1 MNDGRPSW
9 DEYFMAIAHLVKKR
23 ATCPRKSVGA
33 VLVRDKQLVSSGYN
47 GAPRGH
53 KHCIEIGCELVNNH
67 CMRVVHAEQ
76 NVIAQA
82 ATQGHSTEGSTM
94 YVTTYPCNICL
105 KMAINAGVKELVYD
119 EDYPDPVVV
128 NILKE
133 ANVKFR
139 KFEGKRI

>member
-1 MNDGRPSW
+1 MTDNRPSW
-9 DEYFMAIAHLVKKR
+9 DEYFMSIAHLVKRR

-33 VLVRDKQLVSSGYN
+33 VLVKDKQMISSGYN

-53 KHCIEIGCELVNNH
+53 KHCTEVGCELVNNH
-67 CMRVVHAEQ
+67 CMRVVHGEQ
-76 NVIAQA
+76 NSIAQA
-82 ATQGHSTEGSTM
+82 AARGISTEGSTM

-105 KMAINAGVKELVYD
+105 KIAINAGVKELVYD

-128 NILKE
+128 KILQE

-139 KFEGKRI
+139 KFEGKKV